1 MLQPVLQV
9 VDVVK
14 VGNPQRNPAAVE
26 RFRMVLSDGV
36 HSVQCMLATTINP
49 LVRDGAIKQGSVIH
63 LQEFNCSTIQNR
75 RIIIVIRVEVL
86 QSVCGIIGNPR
97 PYEPPNLPA
106 PCVPLCQGTSSVS
119 RVYVQ
124 KTIAQIKDENLWR
137 SDKPDLIDVRAVISN
152 VVADNFC
159 YPACTLEFN
168 GKRCNKKVTRNDNWA
183 WYCGRCNQSF
193 ENCEYRYLLTCQIK
207 DHTGTAVA
215 IAFQEAGEAIVGY
228 TAHELF
234 TIRNVHQDE
243 ARFRK
248 IMDAVLGREYLFKL
262 TTMEETFNTEQPV
275 KFNIVSVDKLDAS
288 DMSHR
293 LLEEIDSLL
302 KNFPHSTLEGASS
315 DHSNDGYGFYRGLGS
330 ASPFRQ

>member
-1 MLQPVLQV
+1 MTAPAQLTPGWVAAVSEYNDGDGMLQPVLQV

-75 RIIIVIRVEVL
+75 RIIIVIRVE
-86 QSVCGIIGNPR
+86 
-97 PYEPPNLPA
+97 
-106 PCVPLCQGTSSVS
+106 GTSSVS

-168 GKRCNKKVTRNDNWA
+168 GKRCNKK
-183 WYCGRCNQSF
+183 
-193 ENCEYRYLLTCQIK
+193 IK